1 MSLGP
6 IGMNSG
12 MDINSMVSKIVDSER
27 VPKQQRID
35 NQRMENGASISAYG
49 RLRESL
55 DSMRNLMANFRQE
68 EAFAVRKVETSD
80 ENVVNAVASTKA
92 IAGRYAVDVLQLAQ
106 RHKIASQV
114 LDEDTKYGPGK
125 LQISLGNKR
134 YTVEVGANAKLQ
146 DVVAGINRSKGNPGV
161 RASIINDEQGPRL
174 IVASEQSGADNKI
187 IIRSEAA
194 VGSPLKRLEYKT
206 LEERVKDIEAARS
219 QAQQLLAPLTP
230 AEQKI
235 AAQVAEK
242 IGTAARLVDQEVAAQ
257 IQQAAENR
265 NAAQPTTNAD
275 PATADGSTP
284 ADAENAQAAE
294 LAAVNAAQGAVDGST
309 ATDPNEYV
317 RPEDRIPGWT
327 ETASGTLMDSYAE
340 PPPDLDQAAQDKSG
354 EVPGWSNTASG
365 TLYDS
370 YVTPEEAQTKI
381 DEKFAAEQKDIDQAV
396 TTGGLSEEEAKQ
408 LVRSQLTPE
417 ELEYITK
424 LENVQAQLV
433 AAQSSFDA
441 YQGMS
446 EVETPQ
452 DAQIMLDGV
461 ATLSSGNN
469 TIENAIDGVDLE
481 ISGLSPTKG
490 RPAEIN
496 IEYDRETVRGY
507 IEQFVDAYNQF
518 YKTTQ
523 ELSSVNPQT
532 GEAGPLAGDSVVRS
546 ADSRLKR
553 VFSTQVESAPEE
565 LRSLTEFGITTTR
578 QGTLEIN
585 YDMLNRQVNGNFEKL
600 GEFFGGR
607 DGFAKRVEDAIQSLT
622 GVTGS
627 IRTREQTLNEQN
639 YRLNDD
645 QVALDRRMGE
655 LEKRTH
661 AKFSAMQDATGKMQG
676 QLASM
681 MNALGQ

>member
-1 MSLGP
+1 
-6 IGMNSG
+6 MNSG

-35 NQRMENGASISAYG
+35 NQRMENSASISAYG

-125 LQISLGNKR
+125 LQISLGKKNF
-134 YTVEVGANAKLQ
+134 TVEVGANAKLQ